1 MQQFTTRYF
10 GCSQRNCLLTVHLGQ
25 VVMISMKSSFR
36 NVQACRE
43 SVQFIKTRITDHV
56 TPMAFFVPPAA
67 LINKNCH
74 GFNAGGVCEPSPES
88 A

>member
-1 MQQFTTRYF
+1 
-10 GCSQRNCLLTVHLGQ
+10 
-25 VVMISMKSSFR
+25 MISMKSSFR

-43 SVQFIKTRITDHV
+43 IMKFIKTRITDHV
-56 TPMAFFVPPAA
+56 APMAFFVPPAA
-67 LINKNCH
+67 LINKNRH